1 MAQAQDDDA
10 ELVPH
15 ELLAALHRGTRI
27 AVQWNRDERECLGTV
42 DRLHRDQDKLKVK
55 FDDGDLGWI
64 ALQGPMIRILPSDED
79 RFADAAAAAIPNNP
93 GQAQPQAA
101 AAQQPSKSV
110 EQQPPS
116 HRHQEQQPAQL
127 EQEAAAPAVEQIKNH
142 NQNIEA
148 SGAEKP
154 RQEAQAQVQAQVQV
168 QVQEAHNNNINNNNI
183 SRTSGVAAASARRDP
198 VSPGGDTT
206 ETEHSVDED
215 ETQDPFAT
223 LSDDEDA
230 THAENNKDPKVV
242 SKEKTLQRQQQPAA
256 VAPSAP
262 QDTASLEANK
272 QNGKSREDDD
282 DKFNVNDRIKVY
294 WPEDEEWYSGAIVEK
309 KVDKETG
316 ELLVMVRYD
325 DTSED
330 WLEPANEKIELEAPA
345 GQQDQESDDDDDDSD
360 EKPSPQKKQKTA
372 ASTSTSTTKVKKRT
386 ARKQTVDS
394 SISLRGARKSRS
406 SSTTEQRPSRKA
418 SSKPKKNPATS
429 TEDKGHLDIQKGS
442 YLAVWRPKDKKFF
455 PARVTSINPR
465 NTKAPHS
472 IRFDDNR
479 QIETLDLAKR
489 KYYVMNS
496 QGLLKLIRKG
506 TRVSVFWPNENQFFE
521 GTVTQLAT
529 HNQTKRPIQFV
540 MYDDGDH
547 DWIDFTKWDFY
558 LPEIDGTRRGDK
570 KKNDVDNGS
579 FDTGERVE
587 VYWSGDDEF
596 YSGRI
601 TKKKKNGQVFVK
613 YDDNQ
618 TEWVDPTTS
627 TVKRLSDDAVPGGL
641 SEEKKALMEKLEIGS
656 RVSVWWPAEK
666 EFFNGSLTKLDTRK
680 IKPHFVQ
687 YDDGD
692 QEWLDLAHR
701 KFELI

>member
-1 MAQAQDDDA
+1 MAQAQDEDA

-15 ELLAALHRGTRI
+15 ELLAALRRGTRI

-64 ALQGPMIRILPSDED
+64 ALEGPMIRILPPDED
-79 RFADAAAAAIPNNP
+79 RFADAAAAPAIPNNP

-101 AAQQPSKSV
+101 ATPQQPSKSL
-110 EQQPPS
+110 EQQS
-116 HRHQEQQPAQL
+116 AQP
-127 EQEAAAPAVEQIKNH
+127 EQEAEAPAVEQNQ

-148 SGAEKP
+148 SGADQP
-154 RQEAQAQVQAQVQV
+154 RQAQERAQAQAQAQA
-168 QVQEAHNNNINNNNI
+168 QEAHNNNNNN
-183 SRTSGVAAASARRDP
+183 SRTSGVASASSRRDP
-198 VSPGGDTT
+198 VSPGDTT

-215 ETQDPFAT
+215 ETQDPFAS

-230 THAENNKDPKVV
+230 TPAENNKDPKVV
-242 SKEKTLQRQQQPAA
+242 SKEKTHQHPQQQQQPAA
-256 VAPSAP
+256 VAPSAT
-262 QDTASLEANK
+262 QDTASLEVNK
-272 QNGKSREDDD
+272 QIGKGQKGDDD
-282 DKFNVNDRIKVY
+282 DKFNINDRVKVY

-316 ELLVMVRYD
+316 ELLVMIRYD

-330 WLEPANEKIELEAPA
+330 WLEPANEKIELEAA
-345 GQQDQESDDDDDDSD
+345 SGQEDQESDDDDDDDD

-372 ASTSTSTTKVKKRT
+372 ASTSASTTKVKKRT
-386 ARKQTVDS
+386 ARKQTDDS

-406 SSTTEQRPSRKA
+406 SSTIEQRPSRKA
-418 SSKPKKNPATS
+418 SSKQKKNPATN
-429 TEDKGHLDIQKGS
+429 TEDKPPLDIQKGS